1 LKQFCKMKKVVLL
14 GTTWPFRGGL
24 ATFNQRLA
32 MALQSAGY
40 EFTAYTF
47 KLQYP
52 SFFFPGKTQYTDQ
65 PAPEG
70 LDIRIEVNSI
80 NPLNW
85 ISVGRKIKNER
96 PDLLIIRYWIPFMS
110 PCLGTIARIVRRN
123 KHTRVLTIAD
133 NIVPHEKRI
142 GDNLFTWYYT
152 HSSDGFITMSR
163 AVLKDLKRLRGQAPM
178 AFTSHPLYDS
188 FGNIV
193 SREYALKELKL
204 DPSYRYLL
212 FFGFIRDYKG
222 LDWLL
227 EAFADERL
235 RQFPVKLIVAGEF
248 YTSAEKYYHIIE
260 EKKLSEH
267 VVLRTDFIADNEV
280 AFYFGASDMVV
291 QPYKSATQ
299 SGVTQIAFHYNKPML
314 VTDVGGL
321 SETIP
326 HGKVGYVV
334 SPESKAIAEAIIDFY
349 KNERREYFTQNVIS
363 EKEKFSWGSMVETIE
378 IVYNNI
384 LKQSGNSDQNI

>member
-1 LKQFCKMKKVVLL
+1 MKKIVLL

-40 EFTAYTF
+40 EFAAYTF

-70 LDIRIEVNSI
+70 LDIRIEVNSV
-80 NPLNW
+80 NPFNW
-85 ISVGRKIKNER
+85 ISVGRKIKKEK

-110 PCLGTIARIVRRN
+110 PCLGTIARIVRGN
-123 KHTRVLTIAD
+123 KHTRILTIAD
-133 NIVPHEKRI
+133 NIVPHERRI
-142 GDNLFTWYYT
+142 ADNFFTWYFT

-163 AVLKDLKRLRGQAPM
+163 AVLKDIKRLRKQAPM
-178 AFTSHPLYDS
+178 AFTPHPLYDS
-188 FGNIV
+188 FGKIV
-193 SREYALKELKL
+193 SREHALKELKL
-204 DPSYRYLL
+204 DPSFRYLL

-248 YTSAEKYYHIIE
+248 YTSAEKYYQIIKE
-260 EKKLSEH
+260 RKLSEYII
-267 VVLRTDFIADNEV
+267 LRTDFIADNEV
-280 AFYFGASDMVV
+280 AYYFGASDMIV

-334 SPESKAIAEAIIDFY
+334 NPGPPAIAEAIIDFY
-349 KNERREYFTQNVIS
+349 ENNRREYFTQNVIS

-384 LKQSGNSDQNI
+384 LKLTNES

>member
-1 LKQFCKMKKVVLL
+1 
-14 GTTWPFRGGL
+14 
-24 ATFNQRLA
+24 

-70 LDIRIEVNSI
+70 LDIRIEVNSV

-85 ISVGRKIKNER
+85 ISVGRKIKKER
-96 PDLLIIRYWIPFMS
+96 PDLLIVRYWIPFLA

-123 KHTRVLTIAD
+123 KHTRVITIAD
-133 NIVPHEKRI
+133 NIIPHEKRI
-142 GDNLFTWYYT
+142 GDDFFTWYYI

-163 AVLKDLKRLRGQAPM
+163 AVLKDLKRLRGQTPM
-178 AFTSHPLYDS
+178 AFTPHPLYDS
-188 FGNIV
+188 FGKIV
-193 SREYALKELKL
+193 SREFAIKELKL
-204 DPSYRYLL
+204 DPSFRYLL

-235 RQFPVKLIVAGEF
+235 RQLPIKLIIAGEF
-248 YTSAEKYYHIIE
+248 YTSAEKYYGIIE
-260 EKKLSEH
+260 EKRLSEYI
-267 VVLRTDFIADNEV
+267 VLRTDFIADNEV
-280 AFYFGASDMVV
+280 AYYFGASDIVV

-334 SPESKAIAEAIIDFY
+334 DPGPAAIADAIVDFY
-349 KNERREYFTQNVIS
+349 ENNRREYFTQNVIS

-384 LKQSGNSDQNI
+384 LKLNSSGDAKIKNG

>member
-1 LKQFCKMKKVVLL
+1 MKKIVLL

-32 MALQSAGY
+32 NALQSAGY
-40 EFTAYTF
+40 DFTAYTF

-52 SFFFPGKTQYTDQ
+52 SIFFPGKTQYTDQ
-65 PAPEG
+65 PAPEN

-80 NPLNW
+80 NPFNW
-85 ISVGRKIKNER
+85 ISVGRRIKKEK
-96 PDLLIIRYWIPFMS
+96 PDLLIVRYWIPFMA
-110 PCLGTIARIVRRN
+110 PCLGTIARIVRGN
-123 KHTRVLTIAD
+123 KHTRILTIAD
-133 NIVPHEKRI
+133 NIIPHEKRI
-142 GDNLFTWYYT
+142 GDDFFTWYYT
-152 HSSDGFITMSR
+152 NSSDGFITMSR
-163 AVLKDLKRLRGQAPM
+163 AVLKDLKQLRAHAPM
-178 AFTSHPLYDS
+178 AFTPHPLYDS
-188 FGNIV
+188 FGKIV
-193 SREYALKELKL
+193 SREHALKELKL
-204 DPSYRYLL
+204 DPSFRYLL

-248 YTSAEKYYHIIE
+248 YTSAEKYYHIIK
-260 EKKLSEH
+260 EKNLSDFIILH
-267 VVLRTDFIADNEV
+267 TDFIADNEV
-280 AFYFGASDMVV
+280 AFYFGASDMIV

-334 SPESKAIAEAIIDFY
+334 DPGPSAIADAIVDFY
-349 KNERREYFTQNVIS
+349 TNDRRDFFTQNVIS

-384 LKQSGNSDQNI
+384 LKLTKTSKDSFGDKN

>member
-1 LKQFCKMKKVVLL
+1 MKKIVLL

-40 EFTAYTF
+40 EFAAYTF

-70 LDIRIEVNSI
+70 LDIRIEVNSV
-80 NPLNW
+80 NPFNW
-85 ISVGRKIKNER
+85 ISVGRKIKKEK

-110 PCLGTIARIVRRN
+110 PCLGTIARIVRGN
-123 KHTRVLTIAD
+123 KHTRILTIAD
-133 NIVPHEKRI
+133 NIVPHERRI
-142 GDNLFTWYYT
+142 ADNFFTWYFT

-163 AVLKDLKRLRGQAPM
+163 AVLKDIKRLRKQAPM
-178 AFTSHPLYDS
+178 AFTPHPLYDS
-188 FGNIV
+188 FGKIV
-193 SREYALKELKL
+193 SREHALKELKL
-204 DPSYRYLL
+204 DPSFRYLL

-248 YTSAEKYYHIIE
+248 YTSAEKYYQIIKE
-260 EKKLSEH
+260 RKLSEYII
-267 VVLRTDFIADNEV
+267 LRTDFIADNEV
-280 AFYFGASDMVV
+280 AYYFGASDMIV

-334 SPESKAIAEAIIDFY
+334 NPGPPAIAEAIIDFY
-349 KNERREYFTQNVIS
+349 ENNRREYFTQNVIS
-363 EKEKFSWGSMVETIE
+363 EKEKFSWGNMVETIE

-384 LKQSGNSDQNI
+384 LKLTNES

>member
-1 LKQFCKMKKVVLL
+1 
-14 GTTWPFRGGL
+14 
-24 ATFNQRLA
+24 

-40 EFTAYTF
+40 EFAAYTF

-70 LDIRIEVNSI
+70 LDIRIEVNSV
-80 NPLNW
+80 NPFNW
-85 ISVGRKIKNER
+85 ISVGRKIKKEK

-110 PCLGTIARIVRRN
+110 PCLGTIARIVRGN
-123 KHTRVLTIAD
+123 KHTRILTIAD
-133 NIVPHEKRI
+133 NIVPHERRI
-142 GDNLFTWYYT
+142 ADNFFTWYFT

-163 AVLKDLKRLRGQAPM
+163 AVLKDLKRLRKQAPM
-178 AFTSHPLYDS
+178 AFTPHPLYDS
-188 FGNIV
+188 FGKIV
-193 SREYALKELKL
+193 SREHALKELKL
-204 DPSYRYLL
+204 DPSFRYLL

-248 YTSAEKYYHIIE
+248 YTSAEKYYQIIKE
-260 EKKLSEH
+260 RKLSEYII
-267 VVLRTDFIADNEV
+267 LRTDFIADNEV
-280 AFYFGASDMVV
+280 AYYFGASDMIV

-334 SPESKAIAEAIIDFY
+334 NPGPPAIAEAIIDFY
-349 KNERREYFTQNVIS
+349 ENNRREYFTQNVIS

-384 LKQSGNSDQNI
+384 LKLTNES